1 MTLWGCSME
10 TVGFWAQ
17 WLTLGLIVAVPF
29 ALMGRKPTTWT
40 LIGCGAYIV
49 SFLFANLWQIAS
61 WYVPQ
66 EQAYGFALRLYTV
79 GMMLGLLMYC
89 GLWFVALTFKSLP
102 PADLQAKL
110 VLLIC
115 LMAEAFQVLEYVQCK
130 MLVDPFG
137 GGDFVLS
144 QIWGLEVSRYACGR
158 ALGTISP
165 YIAPIITTLF
175 LLWIAMARR
184 GNGRVPR
191 S

>member
-1 MTLWGCSME
+1 ME
-10 TVGFWAQ
+10 VVAFWIQ
-17 WLTLGLIVAVPF
+17 WLTLGLIVAVPL
-29 ALMGRKPTTWT
+29 ALMGRKPSAWT
-40 LIGCGAYIV
+40 LILCGAYV
-49 SFLFANLWQIAS
+49 LSFLFSNLWQVAF

-89 GLWFVALTFKSLP
+89 GLLFSALTFKSLP
-102 PADLQAKL
+102 AADLQAKL
-110 VLLIC
+110 VALIC

-137 GGDFVLS
+137 EGDYVLS
-144 QIWGLEVSRYACGR
+144 QVWGLEVSRYACGR

-184 GNGRVPR
+184 GNAGVSR